1 MSNLNELIN
10 NMCPN
15 GVDYVSFGS
24 LMKRERKKGKDDK
37 KVKQVYV
44 VSNTRGMVKAEDYR
58 ENTIHSEDTS
68 NYTIVRKD
76 MVAYNPARLNIGSIA
91 MLKSDEPGLVSPMYV
106 VFSIDQ
112 KRVTKEYFELL
123 MKSSFLSSKIDSL
136 KEEGARFRFDYSRWD
151 WIKIPLPPLSVQTEI
166 VRLLE
171 GFSKLIITLEKEADA
186 RELQYQYYIKKLL
199 EPNEEYEK
207 RTLGELVKV
216 CMCKRIK
223 KDQTS
228 DVGDIPFYKN
238 GTVGREA
245 DSFISLELYEEYKKK
260 YQYPNEGEVMLSTA
274 GTVGRTV
281 RYDGKP
287 AYFQDS
293 NVVWLRN
300 DEKQITNDYLYWF
313 AMSFPW
319 KLPSRGTIKHLHND
333 MILDTEISIPP
344 KEVQGDIVNKLN
356 KFFCFYVS
364 DSSALKREIEA
375 RKIQF
380 NYYRDK
386 LLEFN
391 RIGEEAN

>member
-1 MSNLNELIN
+1 MSNLKDLIN
-10 NMCPN
+10 TVCPN

-24 LMKRERKKGKDDK
+24 LMKRERKKGKDDE

-44 VSNTRGMVKAEDYR
+44 VSNIKGMVKAEEYR

-112 KRVTKEYFELL
+112 ERVAKEYFELL

-151 WIKIPLPPLSVQTEI
+151 WIKIPLPPFSVQLEI
-166 VRLLE
+166 VRLLDS
-171 GFSKLIITLEKEADA
+171 FSKLIMMLEKEADA
-186 RELQYQYYIKKLL
+186 RDLQYQYYIKKLL
-199 EPNEEYEK
+199 APKKEYEK
-207 RTLGELVKV
+207 KPLSELVKV

-238 GTVGREA
+238 GTVGKEA
-245 DSFISLELYEEYKKK
+245 DSFISFELYEEYKRK

-300 DEKQITNDYLYWF
+300 DENLITNDYLYWF
-313 AMSFPW
+313 SMSFPW

-344 KEVQGDIVNKLN
+344 KEIQEDIVNILN
-356 KFFCFYVS
+356 KFFYFYVS
-364 DSSALKREIEA
+364 DNSALKREIEA

-391 RIGEEAN
+391 GIGKEAN

>member
-1 MSNLNELIN
+1 MRNLYDLIRSMS
-10 NMCPN
+10 PN
-15 GVDYVSFGS
+15 GVTYVSFGS
-24 LMKRERKKGKDDK
+24 LMKRERVKGKDDES
-37 KVKQVYV
+37 VTQVYV
-44 VSNTRGMVKAEDYR
+44 VSNTRGMVKAEEYR

-112 KRVTKEYFELL
+112 TLVMKEYFELL
-123 MKSSFLSSKIDSL
+123 MKSSFLLSKIDCL

-151 WIKIPLPPLSVQTEI
+151 WIKIPLPPLPIQSEI
-166 VRLLE
+166 VRLLNS
-171 GFSKLIITLEKEADA
+171 FSKLIVALEKEAEK
-186 RELQYQYYIKKLL
+186 RELQYQYYIKKLFDF
-199 EPNEEYEK
+199 NGKFEK
-207 RTLGELVKV
+207 KPLFELVKV

-223 KDQTS
+223 KDQTF
-228 DVGDIPFYKN
+228 DTGDIPFYKN

-245 DSFISLELYEEYKKK
+245 DSFISRELYEEYRKK
-260 YQYPNEGEVMLSTA
+260 YQFPNVGEVMLSTA

-300 DEKQITNDYLYWF
+300 DECLVTNDFLYWF
-313 AMSFPW
+313 SMSFPW

-344 KEVQGDIVNKLN
+344 KNVQEDIVNKLN
-356 KFFCFYVS
+356 IFYEFYVS

-375 RKIQF
+375 RKKQF

-391 RIGEEAN
+391 GISEEAN